1 MKDKKLII
9 NVGRQFGSGGKLVAL
24 ALGKKLGI
32 PVYDQELISK
42 AAEQSGFSKELFAK
56 SDEKRNLLALSSFIV
71 DVGRFGSADNYVS
84 DNQLFVIQSNVIRS
98 IADKGSAIFIG
109 RCADYILRDRP
120 CLDVFISASDEVRI
134 KRVAER
140 MGITPEQA
148 ESLMQKK
155 DRTRETY
162 YNYFTFGNWGVASN
176 YDLCV
181 DSSVLGIDGTAD
193 MIIDFC
199 HRAKLIDDL
208 PGGVKGETQNSSR
221 IGVGDIDR
229 RTLCIIVFHGEGE

>member
-140 MGITPEQA
+140 MCITPEQA

-199 HRAKLIDDL
+199 HRAKLID
-208 PGGVKGETQNSSR
+208 GVQGET
-221 IGVGDIDR
+221 
-229 RTLCIIVFHGEGE
+229 E

>member
-1 MKDKKLII
+1 MEDKKLII

-134 KRVAER
+134 KRIAER

-148 ESLMQKK
+148 ESMMQKK

-208 PGGVKGETQNSSR
+208 PGGVKGET
-221 IGVGDIDR
+221 
-229 RTLCIIVFHGEGE
+229 E

>member
-1 MKDKKLII
+1 MEDKKLII

-140 MGITPEQA
+140 MGISPEQA

-208 PGGVKGETQNSSR
+208 PGGVKGET
-221 IGVGDIDR
+221 
-229 RTLCIIVFHGEGE
+229 E

>member
-1 MKDKKLII
+1 MEDKKLII

-98 IADKGSAIFIG
+98 IADKDSAIFIG

-208 PGGVKGETQNSSR
+208 PGGVKGET
-221 IGVGDIDR
+221 
-229 RTLCIIVFHGEGE
+229 E

>member
-1 MKDKKLII
+1 MEDKKLII

-148 ESLMQKK
+148 ECLMQKK

-208 PGGVKGETQNSSR
+208 PGCVQGET
-221 IGVGDIDR
+221 
-229 RTLCIIVFHGEGE
+229 E

>member
-1 MKDKKLII
+1 MEDKKLII

-199 HRAKLIDDL
+199 HRAKLILIDDL
-208 PGGVKGETQNSSR
+208 PEGIQGET
-221 IGVGDIDR
+221 
-229 RTLCIIVFHGEGE
+229 E